1 MGRAKPDPHGGGR
14 RFGYGPG
21 MRQLADGVF
30 TADAWIRFYGV
41 RLQTRMAVV
50 RLRGERLLVYSPIP
64 LRDTPRDELARLG
77 AVRFVVSPNKIH
89 NQTLDEW
96 RRAHPDAELLAPPGL
111 AERRPELRFDGELGP
126 QPDPR
131 WAEELDQV
139 LTGGNV
145 FFSEALLFQRQSGT
159 LLVGDFVENLDRHSA
174 GPFARAL
181 ARAFGVRQHP
191 MASPEF
197 RFYTHDAEAA
207 RAALER
213 ARAWPIERIFLC
225 HGALIETEAAAV
237 FDAVC
242 EDLLAAAAR
251 RRGASR
257 WLLRRLAALQ

>member
-1 MGRAKPDPHGGGR
+1 
-14 RFGYGPG
+14 

-96 RRAHPDAELLAPPGL
+96 RRAYPDAELLAPPGL
-111 AERRPELRFDGELGP
+111 AERRPELCFDGELGP
-126 QPDPR
+126 EPDPR

-181 ARAFGVRQHP
+181 AFAFGVRQRP

-197 RFYTHDAEAA
+197 RLYTHDVEAA

-225 HGALIETEAAAV
+225 HGALIEAKAAAV
-237 FDAVC
+237 FDVVC
-242 EDLLAAAAR
+242 EDLLSAAAR
-251 RRGASR
+251 RRGATR